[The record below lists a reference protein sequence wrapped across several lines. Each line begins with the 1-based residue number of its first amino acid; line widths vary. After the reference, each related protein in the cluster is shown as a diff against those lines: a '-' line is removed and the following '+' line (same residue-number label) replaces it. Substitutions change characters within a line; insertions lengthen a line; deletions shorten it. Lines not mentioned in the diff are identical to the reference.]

1 MSRDERG
8 GGVGAGAHLDG
19 SPGVAYCGDMPKKH
33 PSQPTTLD
41 DLAAMINQGFTKTQ
55 KYIDKR
61 LDTMDQRW
69 DDMKGIL
76 KDVVQ
81 ELNATH
87 EDVRYTR
94 TTVNLLVRND
104 VAQDAAIKT
113 LSARVARLEK
123 KVGLAN

>member
-1 MSRDERG
+1 MTKKN
-8 GGVGAGAHLDG
+8 H
-19 SPGVAYCGDMPKKH
+19 PK
-33 PSQPTTLD
+33 PTTLD
-41 DLAAMINQGFTKTQ
+41 DLAAMINHGFTETQ
-55 KYIDKR
+55 QYIDKR
-61 LDTMDQRW
+61 LGGMDLRLGKMDQQM
-69 DDMKGIL
+69 DDMKGVL

-87 EDVRYTR
+87 EDVRYIR

-123 KVGLAN
+123 KVGLTN

>member
-1 MSRDERG
+1 MTKKRQ
-8 GGVGAGAHLDG
+8 
-19 SPGVAYCGDMPKKH
+19 PK
-33 PSQPTTLD
+33 PTTLD
-41 DLAAMINQGFTKTQ
+41 DLAAMINQGFTETQ
-55 KYIDKR
+55 QYIDKR
-61 LDTMDQRW
+61 LGGMDQQL
-69 DDMKGIL
+69 DDMKGVL

-87 EDVRYTR
+87 EDVRYIR

-123 KVGLAN
+123 KVGIAN